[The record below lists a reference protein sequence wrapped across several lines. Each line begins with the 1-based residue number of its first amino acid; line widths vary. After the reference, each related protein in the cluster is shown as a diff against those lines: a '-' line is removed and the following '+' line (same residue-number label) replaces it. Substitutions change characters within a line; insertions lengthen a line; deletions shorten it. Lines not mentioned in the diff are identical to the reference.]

1 MFAAGTALESVMRKL
16 FFNGKNCTSA
26 PMAIL
31 TKKIWHRRL

>member
-1 MFAAGTALESVMRKL
+1 MFAAGTALESVRKL

-31 TKKIWHRRL
+31 INKNWHL